1 MNRAISLVG
10 DIVRNRR
17 RAINLPRYLTYI
29 VTWTCNARCIM
40 CDCWKKDSPEDL
52 SIDEIDRIFRE
63 LPSMDAVR
71 LTGGEPFVRKD
82 FGEIARLVQSHLKPQ
97 FLHVTTNG
105 FLTSR
110 IVEFCES
117 RDRTLPLRLL
127 VSLDG
132 VEEKHNYVRGRE
144 TAWSTALATV
154 TALAS
159 RQRELNLELSVNQT
173 IVDAD
178 GADQYRKLRELLKP
192 MGVRV
197 NVVMAYDASATY
209 SLKFESGVAPSQIGD
224 FTTFGALDKAR
235 IQELAADVET
245 DLDDFPF
252 ADRVAKRYYWEGIR
266 SRLIDQDAAPHPNPP
281 CVALNSHLRIF
292 PNGDVP
298 VCQFNTKRVGNLR
311 RESFEQVWFSED
323 TAKQRT
329 WVKKCP
335 GCWAECEVL
344 PSAVYT
350 GDLLRSA
357 LG

>member
-1 MNRAISLVG
+1 LLFCPILLGSRL
-10 DIVRNRR
+10 
-17 RAINLPRYLTYI
+17 
-29 VTWTCNARCIM
+29 C
-40 CDCWKKDSPEDL
+40 CDCWKKDSPDDL
-52 SIDEIDRIFRE
+52 NIEEIARIFGE
-63 LPSMDAVR
+63 LPPLDAVR

-82 FGEIARLVQSHLKPQ
+82 MGEIARLVGVHLKPQ

-110 IVEFCES
+110 IVDFCVS
-117 RDRTLPLRLL
+117 RDRSLPLRLL
-127 VSLDG
+127 ISLDG

-154 TALAS
+154 TALAP
-159 RQRELNLELSVNQT
+159 RQQELNLELSVNQT

-209 SLKFESGVAPSQIGD
+209 SLKFADGVVPSQIGE
-224 FTTFGALDKAR
+224 FTTFGSLDRAR
-235 IQELAADVET
+235 IEELAADIET
-245 DLDDFPF
+245 DLEEFPF
-252 ADRVAKRYYWEGIR
+252 ADRVAKRYYWKGIR
-266 SRLIDQDAAPHPNPP
+266 SRLIDKEAVPQPNPP

-311 RESFEQVWFSED
+311 RESFGFGVRHIARKNPTSPI
-323 TAKQRT
+323 KS
-329 WVKKCP
+329 K
-335 GCWAECEVL
+335 VL
-344 PSAVYT
+344 FIQYARES
-350 GDLLRSA
+350 S
-357 LG
+357 